1 MQSER
6 DTIVALSKV
15 IAEQAMRIETMT
27 EVQRGTEQQ
36 LKQLKADRDQLFNTV
51 NTALKL
57 ADKAVAE
64 ERLTD
69 ARNHITSASA
79 RLAHL

>member
-6 DTIVALSKV
+6 DTIIALSKV
-15 IAEQAMRIETMT
+15 IAEQAMRLETSA
-27 EVQRGTEQQ
+27 EVQRATEQQ
-36 LKQLKADRDQLFNTV
+36 LKQLKADRDQLFQTV
-51 NTALKL
+51 NAALKL

-64 ERLTD
+64 ERLND

-79 RLAHL
+79 RLAYP